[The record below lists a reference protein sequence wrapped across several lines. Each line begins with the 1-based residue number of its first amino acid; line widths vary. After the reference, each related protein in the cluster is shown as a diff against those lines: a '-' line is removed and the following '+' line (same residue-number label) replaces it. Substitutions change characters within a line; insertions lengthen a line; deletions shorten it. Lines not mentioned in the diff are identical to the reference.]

1 MADKIEPIAIVGM
14 SCRFPSEA
22 KNVDGLW
29 DMMAKAKK
37 GHSKIPADR
46 FNADTWYHPSHDR
59 RGAVSYLH
67 IHLVDQQQDAN
78 QRQPGQHQTWLLP
91 RGRCLPV

>member
-22 KNVDGLW
+22 KSVDGLW
-29 DMMAKAKK
+29 EMMTKAKK
-37 GHSKIPADR
+37 GNSKIPADR

-59 RGAVSYLH
+59 RGAVSVPSH
-67 IHLVDQQQDAN
+67 I
-78 QRQPGQHQTWLLP
+78 RSIS
-91 RGRCLPV
+91 

>member
-22 KNVDGLW
+22 KTVDGLW

-59 RGAVSYLH
+59 RGAVSPPTH
-67 IHLVDQQQDAN
+67 RVVQRGDAN
-78 QRQPGQHQTWLLP
+78 QRSSGQHQAWLLLGGGCFP
-91 RGRCLPV
+91 I

>member
-1 MADKIEPIAIVGM
+1 MADNIEPIAIVGM

-22 KNVDGLW
+22 KSVDGLW

-59 RGAVSYLH
+59 RGAVSPSSH
-67 IHLVDQQQDAN
+67 FVVGQKRDTNH
-78 QRQPGQHQTWLLP
+78 RESGQHQAWLLL
-91 RGRCLPV
+91 GGGYLPF

>member
-1 MADKIEPIAIVGM
+1 MADNIEPIAIVGM

-22 KNVDGLW
+22 KSLDGLW
-29 DMMAKAKK
+29 EMMTKAKK

-59 RGAVSYLH
+59 RGAVSPLFH
-67 IHLVDQQQDAN
+67 VLPDQRRGSN
-78 QRQPGQHQTWLLP
+78 QMKSGQHQAWLLL
-91 RGRCLPV
+91 GG